1 MYSTCP
7 KDVPNMLPTKQ
18 KPPFNNEN
26 ANADSIKSPLKG
38 GLFSLEVFNFFAK
51 PMTGKGLIASPD
63 FRPDLL

>member
-1 MYSTCP
+1 
-7 KDVPNMLPTKQ
+7 MLPTKQ